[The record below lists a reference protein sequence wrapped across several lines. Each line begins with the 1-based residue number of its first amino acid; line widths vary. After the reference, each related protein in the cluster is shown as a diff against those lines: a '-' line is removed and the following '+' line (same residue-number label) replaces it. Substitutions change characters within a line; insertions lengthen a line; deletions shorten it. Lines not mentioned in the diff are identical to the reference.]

1 MGLLGLTTLAGTGAS
16 VGRTSP
22 ASQPLEA
29 QGPSEAVAGMKHS
42 EECHLLTPPW
52 KFLEVPKFPPGLHL
66 QGLER
71 ALLEAQ
77 WWESCQEE
85 KGPAIPPFG
94 SRGLPPHLTV
104 LPSPPGATPGTA
116 LRQTQH
122 LHTAARRNVLS
133 FCGTVLEGPCGAF
146 QLSSFLPKSQIS
158 KTFQG
163 PLFFQPILESGRFM
177 QSGGCGHE
185 D

>member
-1 MGLLGLTTLAGTGAS
+1 MGLLGLTTLVGTGAS

-85 KGPAIPPFG
+85 KGPAIPPLWIKG
-94 SRGLPPHLTV
+94 LASSSHCPTPSSRSNTWDSAASDPALAHSCKEECPVLLWHCPGRSMWSLPAEL
-104 LPSPPGATPGTA
+104 LPSQVPDLQNIPRTT
-116 LRQTQH
+116 L
-122 LHTAARRNVLS
+122 
-133 FCGTVLEGPCGAF
+133 
-146 QLSSFLPKSQIS
+146 LPTHFGKW
-158 KTFQG
+158 
-163 PLFFQPILESGRFM
+163 
-177 QSGGCGHE
+177 
-185 D
+185 